1 MDVVAW
7 IAGAAVLLVVFD
19 RAVARGLLDRRR
31 PRRPRSSGTAAA
43 GALGDLIDV
52 FQPSRAHVV
61 EEQERQR
68 HDRQDDG
75 DGAPPVDLD
84 AGTARMDGHG
94 GVRDGRRTP
103 EDDGTRQ

>member
-7 IAGAAVLLVVFD
+7 IAGAAVLLVVLD
-19 RAVARGLLDRRR
+19 RVVARGALDRRR

-84 AGTARMDGHG
+84 AGV
-94 GVRDGRRTP
+94 VRLDAEPRAADETCR
-103 EDDGTRQ
+103 

>member
-1 MDVVAW
+1 VDVVAW
-7 IAGAAVLLVVFD
+7 VTGGVVLLVV
-19 RAVARGLLDRRR
+19 LDRVVAHGVLDRGR
-31 PRRPRSSGTAAA
+31 PRTPRSPRASGTAAA

-52 FQPSRAHVV
+52 FQPSRTHVV

-84 AGTARMDGHG
+84 AGT
-94 GVRDGRRTP
+94 VRLGDAERRPGR
-103 EDDGTRQ
+103 EDGTRP